1 MGNKSSHKTK
11 PDTGQDVEDVADSKR
26 LEDMSESTGKIPS
39 RINYAQCKFYDDISL
54 YSNWMSYIFD
64 FLDGIQLKVQKRE
77 NTFDV
82 KETGVGDNA
91 IPKSFPSDTKHNDN
105 LDPGTIIIPN

>member
-1 MGNKSSHKTK
+1 MLS
-11 PDTGQDVEDVADSKR
+11 A
-26 LEDMSESTGKIPS
+26 
-39 RINYAQCKFYDDISL
+39 SL
-54 YSNWMSYIFD
+54 KLSFPCIQIEWVTFLN

-91 IPKSFPSDTKHNDN
+91 IPQSFPSDTKHNDN

>member
-1 MGNKSSHKTK
+1 
-11 PDTGQDVEDVADSKR
+11 
-26 LEDMSESTGKIPS
+26 
-39 RINYAQCKFYDDISL
+39 
-54 YSNWMSYIFD
+54 MSYIFD

-82 KETGVGDNA
+82 KEIGVGDNA
-91 IPKSFPSDTKHNDN
+91 VPKSFPSDTKHNDN